1 MPAATAGQPQDWN
14 ALALVYAMQQQS
26 QQMHQQ
32 MMDMMRALQLN
43 TNTRENRMLV
53 TKTDGTSEDPKTWMK
68 IYEMACDN
76 NRWLTDKQKITHLKQ
91 AFIPGSAA
99 DRWFSSRIIDQ
110 ENAPWLEWKASFI
123 QAFALNR
130 VDAAQIALDFCYS
143 DGKILDYFY
152 EKERRLKLAF
162 SDLSVDT
169 FVTLVLLGLPSDMQ
183 ATLLGKDL
191 NDKVTLVA
199 EINKLVSVRP
209 NSTDVTEGVEAPADE
224 NNTSLGELTEEP
236 PAKETDYTSRRQWE
250 GKPSRREQ
258 RKAKSKAKIAA
269 VMMQGQQDEE
279 TPAHVAACL
288 SGTTPLLH
296 AVLVNGAKV
305 QALLDTGAQK
315 NVVSETLVHAA
326 GWAMK
331 KAERKTMS
339 FNGTLAT
346 SHMIVEMTVSMAS
359 DSPFYQKCVSTQCE
373 ALVFRDLPVDLMIGN
388 DTLLG
393 LGIKLSLKQK
403 NERPG
408 SVNIPQT
415 QQAETVMTKRTVQV
429 QQCEHRSKNMGACFT
444 KCMRTED
451 YTEAAADNQQW
462 WLPMNDFKF
471 IYNERGLYSY
481 CDCYATD
488 VWAYERPGDGLALLW
503 SPRNQSLLKKYAE
516 RPDDLPQPFIEQFAS
531 SPSPTAQE
539 MQQFDD
545 EARRIREANQQA
557 YMDWRT
563 RKFPASKS
571 LIRATL
577 ETYATRHNLP
587 PPLGYE
593 TRSHY
598 VYLRFRTREDGD
610 LWLDAPLDGV
620 FSDAGGEMQQHRLD
634 PPQFVTSMRL
644 PKFPDGSFAPTFVCT
659 DTDVMMPGKEDVTWE
674 PIDDRMPGK
683 VDVVSEPIDDM
694 IEELWLNMTGAQV
707 IT

>member
-1 MPAATAGQPQDWN
+1 
-14 ALALVYAMQQQS
+14 MQQQS

-130 VDAAQIALDFCYS
+130 VEAAQIALDFCYS

-169 FVTLVLLGLPSDMQ
+169 FVTLVLFGLPSDMQ

-191 NDKVTLVA
+191 KDKVTLVA

-224 NNTSLGELTEEP
+224 NNTSLGELNEEP

-269 VMMQGQQDEE
+269 VMIQGQQDEE
-279 TPAHVAACL
+279 TPVHVAACF

-296 AVLVNGAKV
+296 AVLANGAEV

-315 NVVSETLVHAA
+315 NIVSEKLVHES
-326 GWAMK
+326 GWTMT
-331 KAERKTMS
+331 ERDRTTMS
-339 FNGTLAT
+339 FDGTLAT
-346 SHMIVEMTVSMAS
+346 SQMIVEMTISMHS
-359 DSPFYQKCVSTQCE
+359 SSPLYQPAVETQSEALVFKNVPIDLMIGLDTLNALGIGLSLKQNERPIRVITQKTQCE
-373 ALVFRDLPVDLMIGN
+373 ALVIDNMSVGLI
-388 DTLLG
+388 LG
-393 LGIKLSLKQK
+393 VNAVQALGIGLSPLLSNTQ
-403 NERPG
+403 RT
-408 SVNIPQT
+408 SVRMTEKRSVHVPKCDSR
-415 QQAETVMTKRTVQV
+415 AE
-429 QQCEHRSKNMGACFT
+429 NMGACMT
-444 KCMRTED
+444 CCNMNTNDGYED
-451 YTEAAADNQQW
+451 PN
-462 WLPMNDFKF
+462 NKG
-471 IYNERGLYSY
+471 NRGFPAVQVHL
-481 CDCYATD
+481 
-488 VWAYERPGDGLALLW
+488 
-503 SPRNQSLLKKYAE
+503 Q
-516 RPDDLPQPFIEQFAS
+516 
-531 SPSPTAQE
+531 
-539 MQQFDD
+539 
-545 EARRIREANQQA
+545 
-557 YMDWRT
+557 RT
-563 RKFPASKS
+563 RSV
-571 LIRATL
+571 L
-577 ETYATRHNLP
+577 
-587 PPLGYE
+587 
-593 TRSHY
+593 
-598 VYLRFRTREDGD
+598 VLR
-610 LWLDAPLDGV
+610 LLH
-620 FSDAGGEMQQHRLD
+620 HR
-634 PPQFVTSMRL
+634 
-644 PKFPDGSFAPTFVCT
+644 C
-659 DTDVMMPGKEDVTWE
+659 
-674 PIDDRMPGK
+674 
-683 VDVVSEPIDDM
+683 VVI
-694 IEELWLNMTGAQV
+694 
-707 IT
+707 